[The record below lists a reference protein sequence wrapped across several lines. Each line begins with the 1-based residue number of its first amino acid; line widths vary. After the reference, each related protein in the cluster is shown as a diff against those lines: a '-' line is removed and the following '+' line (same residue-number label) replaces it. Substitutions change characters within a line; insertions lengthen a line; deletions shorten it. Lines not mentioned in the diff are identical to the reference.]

1 VVVVQDS
8 SCGACVLHSALMA
21 TASLGRP
28 SPCVVVGRGGVVGGR
43 VAATAARLPRRGSF
57 CKLRCSVEESD
68 VSHPSAVDVA
78 PPTIDLEILGVIS
91 VSSSLQSMFRLLL
104 AFGGRAVGCVCQFL
118 LL

>member
-1 VVVVQDS
+1 MGQD
-8 SCGACVLHSALMA
+8 CVLHSALMA

-28 SPCVVVGRGGVVGGR
+28 SPCVVVVGRGGVVSGR

-68 VSHPSAVDVA
+68 VSPPSAVDVA

-91 VSSSLQSMFRLLL
+91 VSSSLLVNVLIASCL
-104 AFGGRAVGCVCQFL
+104 FL